1 MRWKKLAWTLA
12 LLFTFG
18 LAGLL
23 PAAATDLLHKP
34 VPAGYGQERVINHYV
49 YYPRYKHVYRI
60 NGATDPYA
68 YQPEKRG
75 YYPFYNSGYWRPAH
89 EVRGTSSVRSS
100 PCRNTI
106 RPGARPGTTSTR
118 RCRRTAIGISIRST
132 GELCPPRPAFAMSKS
147 CAAGCDFPVHATF
160 IW

>member
-89 EVRGTSSVRSS
+89 EVRGKQ
-100 PCRNTI
+100 
-106 RPGARPGTTSTR
+106 RPQLTLPKYHQAWGQTR
-118 RCRRTAIGISIRST
+118 HDGHPQVPSNRHWH
-132 GELCPPRPAFAMSKS
+132 LNPF
-147 CAAGCDFPVHATF
+147 H
-160 IW
+160 W